1 MQLASHKGHLCNSSQ
16 YYKRCLSHPR
26 RIYFSQLPNL
36 PLWLIYHVQSFVF
49 CVYVYLYVCDLIVR
63 WDNLFVF
70 QSTYIRLSNNVI
82 KDYYYL
88 FVSMFVSIVIK
99 TALHQSSVAVC
110 MRGLDVFAQ
119 FELPLFLNCS
129 CYKVTFNSTA

>member
-1 MQLASHKGHLCNSSQ
+1 MQLASHKGHLCNCSQ
-16 YYKRCLSHPR
+16 YYYRSLSHPR
-26 RIYFSQLPNL
+26 RIYFSQLPNP

-70 QSTYIRLSNNVI
+70 QSTYIRLLNNVI

-119 FELPLFLNCS
+119 FESPLFLNCS

>member
-1 MQLASHKGHLCNSSQ
+1 M
-16 YYKRCLSHPR
+16 
-26 RIYFSQLPNL
+26 
-36 PLWLIYHVQSFVF
+36 QSFVF

-70 QSTYIRLSNNVI
+70 QSTYIRLLNNVI

-119 FELPLFLNCS
+119 FEPPLFLNCS